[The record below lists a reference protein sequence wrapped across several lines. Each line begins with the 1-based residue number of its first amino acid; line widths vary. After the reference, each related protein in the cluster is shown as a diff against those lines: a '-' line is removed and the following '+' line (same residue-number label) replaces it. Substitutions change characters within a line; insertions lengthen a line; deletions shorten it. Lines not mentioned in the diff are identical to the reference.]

1 MAAASAAAPTKT
13 ANIPATM
20 RAVQYDSCGGGA
32 AGLKVTAQQFC
43 FLYSTKEGAQTADL
57 VDS

>member
-1 MAAASAAAPTKT
+1 MAAASTKT

-32 AGLKVTAQQFC
+32 AGLKVTAQQF
-43 FLYSTKEGAQTADL
+43 
-57 VDS
+57 